1 MHPDRI
7 GIRRKRRKTKKGHR
21 AQGAESE
28 VLGLNRNKFYRML
41 TPLTY
46 VLLLVVVLVVV
57 QFMGT
62 REQVVPTELSYT
74 ELLGMIEKDAG
85 QSGKDD
91 LISDIITTGNT
102 VIVRKAG
109 SAVSESSFKAAASY
123 DYYTVTASVEQF
135 LGDVNA
141 IYAKKTGEDASG
153 ISATD
158 YDFTYGVVVPQG
170 NPWWMEWL
178 PLIVMTGLFGLFWFM
193 MMRGQGGGNKGVMQ
207 FGKSRARMSDPEK
220 NKVTFS
226 DVAGLDEEKQELAEV
241 VEFLRDPRRFTE
253 VGARIPKGV
262 LLVGPPGNGKTLL
275 ARAVSGEAKVPF
287 FTISGSDFV
296 EMFVGV
302 GASRVRDLFD
312 QAKRH
317 SPSIIFIDEIDAVG
331 RQRGAGLGGGH
342 DEREQTLNQLLV
354 EMDGFSHNEG
364 VIVMAATNRADI
376 LDPALLRPGRFD
388 RQITVNYPDVK
399 GREEILK
406 VLARNKPLAAD
417 VDLKVLARRTPYFT
431 GADLEN
437 VLNEGAILTA
447 RAHEKTITMKS
458 LEEAITRVS
467 VGPEKKSRKVSEADK
482 KIVCYHEAGHAI
494 VAYRI
499 PECDRVHEVSIIP
512 RGQAAGYTMHLPD
525 EETHMISS
533 KRLRAQ
539 IADLLGGH
547 CAESLVMG
555 DVCTGSTSDL
565 KRATQIARAM
575 VTEYGM
581 SAKLGPVFLGEEH
594 EVFLGRD
601 FAQTRSNVSDA
612 VTKTVDDEVH
622 DLLAG
627 GYQRARDI
635 LTADI
640 DKLHALAEMLAEHEK
655 VDGTQFADLMEGR
668 EVVFAGAE
676 KAEEI
681 KAEEP
686 AAEETAA
693 EEAALEENQA
703 E

>member
-1 MHPDRI
+1 M
-7 GIRRKRRKTKKGHR
+7 IR
-21 AQGAESE
+21 
-28 VLGLNRNKFYRML
+28 FL
-41 TPLTY
+41 TGPMVY
-46 VLLLVVVLVVV
+46 VVMLVVVLIVVN
-57 QFMGT
+57 MLGT
-62 REQVVPTELSYT
+62 RSQVTPKELSYT
-74 ELLGMIEKDAG
+74 ELLSMIDADYG
-85 QSGKDD
+85 ATGTEDK
-91 LISDIITTGNT
+91 ITDIIAYGDS
-102 VIVRKAG
+102 VIVRKGG
-109 SAVSESSFKAAASY
+109 STVSDAQFKNASLY
-123 DYYTVTASVEQF
+123 DYYTTTAGVEQF
-135 LGDVNA
+135 IGDVNA
-141 IYAKKTGEDASG
+141 IYARKMGVDAKSV
-153 ISATD
+153 SATD
-158 YDFTYGVVVPQG
+158 YSFTYGVVPPAG
-170 NPWWMEWL
+170 TPWWLEWL
-178 PLIVMTGLFGLFWFM
+178 PMLASLGLCVGLYVMIIRSQGG
-193 MMRGQGGGNKGVMQ
+193 GGGNKGVMQ
-207 FGKSRARMSDPEK
+207 FGKSRARMTDPSK
-220 NKVTFS
+220 HNVTFEN
-226 DVAGLDEEKQELAEV
+226 VAGLDEEKQELAEV
-241 VEFLRDPRRFTE
+241 VEFLRDPKRFTE

-312 QAKRH
+312 EAKKH

-354 EMDGFSHNEG
+354 EMDGFTHNEG

-406 VLARNKPLAAD
+406 VHAKGKPLADD
-417 VDLKVLARRTPYFT
+417 VDLKVVAKRTPYFT

-447 RAHEKTITMKS
+447 RAHEKVITMQHI
-458 LEEAITRVS
+458 EDAITRVS
-467 VGPEKKSRKVSEADK
+467 AGPEKKSHKVSEADK

-494 VAYRI
+494 VSWNI

-512 RGQAAGYTMHLPD
+512 RGSAAGYTMYLPD
-525 EETHMISS
+525 DEKRMISS
-533 KRLRAQ
+533 KRLKAQ
-539 IADLLGGH
+539 IGSLLGGH
-547 CAESLVMG
+547 CAEALVLG

-565 KRATQIARAM
+565 KHATQIARAM

-581 SAKLGPVFLGEEH
+581 SEKLGPVFLGEEH

-601 FAQTRSNVSDA
+601 FSQTRSNVSDS

-627 GYQRARDI
+627 GYNRAREI
-635 LTADI
+635 LTENI
-640 DKLHALAEMLAEHEK
+640 DKLHALANLLSEHEK
-655 VDGTQFADLMEGR
+655 VDGKQFAALMNDEP
-668 EVVFAGAE
+668 VVFE
-676 KAEEI
+676 EPKSEQVKAEENPV
-681 KAEEP
+681 EESAVEP
-686 AAEETAA
+686 KNNAPEQTEQ
-693 EEAALEENQA
+693 E
-703 E
+703 

>member
-1 MHPDRI
+1 
-7 GIRRKRRKTKKGHR
+7 
-21 AQGAESE
+21 
-28 VLGLNRNKFYRML
+28 ML

-46 VLLLVVVLVVV
+46 ALLLLVVFAVV
-57 QFMGT
+57 QFMGA
-62 REQVVPTELSYT
+62 REQVVPEELSYT
-74 ELLGMIEKDAG
+74 ELLSMIEKDVG
-85 QSGKDD
+85 MTDSH
-91 LISDIITTGNT
+91 DILTDVITTGDM
-102 VIVRKAG
+102 VIARKAG
-109 SAVSESSFKAAASY
+109 SIVSDTAFKAASSY

-135 LGDVNA
+135 ISDVNA
-141 IYAKKTGEDASG
+141 IYAKKTGQDASA
-153 ISATD
+153 ISVTE

-170 NPWWMEWL
+170 TPWWVEWL
-178 PLIVMTGLFGLFWFM
+178 PLLVMTVLFGFLWFFM
-193 MMRGQGGGNKGVMQ
+193 FRSQTGGNKGVMQ

-220 NKVTFS
+220 NKVTFG

-241 VEFLRDPRRFTE
+241 VEFLRDPKRFTE

-317 SPSIIFIDEIDAVG
+317 APSIIFIDEIDAVG

-388 RQITVNYPDVK
+388 RQITVNYPDIK

-406 VLARNKPLAAD
+406 VHARNKPLAED

-447 RAHEKTITMKS
+447 RAHEKTITMKT

-467 VGPEKKSRKVSEADK
+467 AGPEKKSRKVSEADK

-494 VAYRI
+494 VSWYI

-512 RGQAAGYTMHLPD
+512 RGQAAGYTMYLPD
-525 EETHMISS
+525 EETHMVSS
-533 KRLRAQ
+533 KRLTAQ
-539 IADLLGGH
+539 IASLLGGH
-547 CAESLVMG
+547 CAESLVLG

-601 FAQTRSNVSDA
+601 FSQTRSNVSDA

-622 DLLAG
+622 DLLSG
-627 GYQRARDI
+627 GYNRARNI
-635 LTADI
+635 LSENI
-640 DKLHALAEMLAEHEK
+640 DKLHALAELLAEHEK
-655 VDGTQFADLMEGR
+655 VDGKQFEELMEGR
-668 EVVFAGAE
+668 EVSFGEENAE
-676 KAEEI
+676 TAQTEPAVEAEVAEE
-681 KAEEP
+681 KTEE
-686 AAEETAA
+686 
-693 EEAALEENQA
+693 
-703 E
+703 